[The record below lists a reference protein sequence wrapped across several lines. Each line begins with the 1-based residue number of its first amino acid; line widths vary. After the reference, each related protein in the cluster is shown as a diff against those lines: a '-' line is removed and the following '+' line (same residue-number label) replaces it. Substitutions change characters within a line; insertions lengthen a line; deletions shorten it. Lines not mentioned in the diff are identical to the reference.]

1 MIVNDLSHSVTPN
14 GDVGAIF
21 TGLYTACD
29 KPDKKKAVQTK
40 IKQIKLQLIKNP
52 GNDPNEPPL
61 LKLAKGTLTVQLY
74 DGVSNIDSVI
84 SNWVNS
90 TP

>member
-1 MIVNDLSHSVTPN
+1 VKTITAAVMLVMAVT
-14 GDVGAIF
+14 A
-21 TGLYTACD
+21 T
-29 KPDKKKAVQTK
+29 
-40 IKQIKLQLIKNP
+40 